1 MNNFT
6 DWLINDAEDCG
17 MLTPPMEAQQ
27 CVDMLQ
33 SYLLGEDWY
42 VTSGV
47 TSAEQINTEIVF
59 EILSK
64 YSKKFRKEW
73 KQCIKNNR
81 RRIKSTD

>member
-6 DWLINDAEDCG
+6 DWLVNEADDCG

-33 SYLLGEDWY
+33 MYLLGENWY
-42 VTSGV
+42 STSGV
-47 TSAEQINTEIVF
+47 TSAKQINTEIVF

-64 YSKKFRKEW
+64 HSKRFRKEW
-73 KQCIKNNR
+73 SRYIKNNR
-81 RRIKSTD
+81 